1 MIIQQYLKR
10 IQPEMIKNSKILI
23 VDDEP
28 RLCDSIKTLLCTQGY
43 KIETCN
49 SGNDALNFLIK
60 NEFDLVLLDVFM
72 EGMDGFQVIENI
84 KDQKIDTQLLL

>member
-1 MIIQQYLKR
+1 
-10 IQPEMIKNSKILI
+10 MIKNSKILI

-28 RLCDSIKTLLCTQGY
+28 RLCDGIKTLLCTQGY

-49 SGNDALNFLIK
+49 NGNDALNFLIE

-84 KDQKIDTQLLL
+84 KDQKIDTPVIIMTVSG